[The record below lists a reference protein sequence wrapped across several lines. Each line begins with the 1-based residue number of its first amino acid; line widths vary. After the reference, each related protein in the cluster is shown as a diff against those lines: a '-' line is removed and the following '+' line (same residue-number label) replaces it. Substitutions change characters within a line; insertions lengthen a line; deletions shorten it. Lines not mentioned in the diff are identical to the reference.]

1 MLEKFIKRAFFSFYF
16 DRNFHSLLEV
26 KRNKKLILKETYE
39 FKEKNDLE
47 KKINEIVDE
56 YPQNFISTVIDTI
69 NQGVIPSCSKKDFIN
84 KGIDIENIKIVCIK
98 NYSFYVSIYELLS
111 LQKEFKFD
119 IDFIYSIFAPIDYT
133 ARKKHNSFYVLL
145 LNSKVVSIGYQNNLP
160 LYFDL
165 EIIND
170 EDNDEDDE
178 FLDDIDILDDLSD
191 DIEDES
197 ESLDLDEINKK
208 NSKEDEIFEI
218 LQKMIKDYY
227 ENYSDE
233 FLEKIVILDTINME
247 KSLKKKIEDELFIET
262 DIKKF
267 DLLKILNELSEKDV

>member
-1 MLEKFIKRAFFSFYF
+1 MLEKFIKRAFFSFYC
-16 DRNFHSLLEV
+16 DRNFYSLLEV
-26 KRNKKLILKETYE
+26 KRNKKLILKEKYE

-56 YPQNFISTVIDTI
+56 YPQNFISTAIDTI
-69 NQGVIPSCSKKDFIN
+69 NQGIIPSCSKKDFIN
-84 KGIDIENIKIVCIK
+84 KGIDIENIKVICIK
-98 NYSFYVSIYELLS
+98 NYSFYVSISELS
-111 LQKEFKFD
+111 KLQKEFKFD
-119 IDFIYSIFAPIDYT
+119 IDFVYSIFAPIDYT
-133 ARKKHNSFYVLL
+133 ALKKHNYFYVLF

-160 LYFDL
+160 IYFDL
-165 EIIND
+165 KIIK
-170 EDNDEDDE
+170 
-178 FLDDIDILDDLSD
+178 
-191 DIEDES
+191 
-197 ESLDLDEINKK
+197 NKK
-208 NSKEDEIFEI
+208 NEIFET